1 MKSLL
6 VVGMMGVAAM
16 HGATYYVTVA
26 GLGGE
31 PEYEQRFS
39 GWAKD
44 IDKAL
49 KAAPDSNAET
59 LYGEAA
65 TRDAIR
71 AAFDRIAKQ
80 AKPADSLVVMLI
92 GHGTFDGSD
101 YKINLPGPDLSAIEL
116 ASLLDRLPPT
126 RQLVVNMTSAS
137 GGAIDAL
144 RKEGRVIVSAT
155 KTGTEKNAT
164 VFARYWAEAL
174 HDPAADADKNE
185 TVSALEAFRYA
196 DVKTVLFYT
205 TQKRIAT
212 EHAMLEDTG
221 KGEGVRAPSTEN
233 GEGMLASAFPLLR
246 LGSNA
251 SAARDPAKLKLLTQK
266 EELEQQIDRLKY
278 REGGHADRGLQKAA
292 QRVFAAACQDASGA
306 GSMRAF
312 SVRRDPW
319 SAAGPLAGLIVE
331 WAGARGRPG
340 GRPRTRGSA
349 PQCGWDCCVILWSR
363 PLIAIRRSRS
373 NHRAG

>member
-1 MKSLL
+1 MGSGVKRLL
-6 VVGMMGVAAM
+6 VLGMIAA
-16 HGATYYVTVA
+16 ATLNATTFYVTVA

-49 KAAPDSNAET
+49 KAAPDSKVET
-59 LYGEAA
+59 LFGEAA
-65 TRDAIR
+65 TRAAIR
-71 AAFDRIAKQ
+71 GALDKISRE
-80 AKPADSLVVMLI
+80 AKPEDAVVVMLI
-92 GHGTFDGSD
+92 GHGSFDGSD
-101 YKINLPGPDLSAIEL
+101 YKINLPGPDLTAIEL
-116 ASLLDRLPPT
+116 ASLLDRLPAK

-144 RKEGRVIVSAT
+144 RKESRVVVSAT
-155 KTGTEKNAT
+155 KTGTERNAT

-196 DVKTVLFYT
+196 DQKTVLFYT
-205 TQKRIAT
+205 LQKRIAT
-212 EHAMLEDTG
+212 EHALLEDTG

-251 SAARDPAKLKLLTQK
+251 SAARDPEKLKLLTQK

-278 REGGHADRGLQKAA
+278 QKAA
-292 QRVFAAACQDASGA
+292 MPIEDYKKQLGA
-306 GSMRAF
+306 LLLQ
-312 SVRRDPW
+312 
-319 SAAGPLAGLIVE
+319 LAKTQAEL
-331 WAGARGRPG
+331 
-340 GRPRTRGSA
+340 
-349 PQCGWDCCVILWSR
+349 DK
-363 PLIAIRRSRS
+363 
-373 NHRAG
+373 

>member
-1 MKSLL
+1 MGSGVKRLFVL
-6 VVGMMGVAAM
+6 GMIAA
-16 HGATYYVTVA
+16 ATLNATTFYVTVA

-49 KAAPDSNAET
+49 KAAPDSKVET
-59 LYGEAA
+59 LFGEAA
-65 TRDAIR
+65 TRAAIR
-71 AAFDRIAKQ
+71 GALDKISRE
-80 AKPADSLVVMLI
+80 AKPEDAVVVMLI
-92 GHGTFDGSD
+92 GHGSFDGSD
-101 YKINLPGPDLSAIEL
+101 YKINLPGPDLTAIEL
-116 ASLLDRLPPT
+116 ASLLDRLPAK

-144 RKEGRVIVSAT
+144 RKESRVVVSAT
-155 KTGTEKNAT
+155 KTGTERNAT

-196 DVKTVLFYT
+196 DQKTVLFYT
-205 TQKRIAT
+205 LQKRIAT
-212 EHAMLEDTG
+212 EHALLEDTG

-251 SAARDPAKLKLLTQK
+251 SAARDPEKLKLLTQK

-278 REGGHADRGLQKAA
+278 QKAA
-292 QRVFAAACQDASGA
+292 MPIEDYKKQLGA
-306 GSMRAF
+306 LLLQ
-312 SVRRDPW
+312 
-319 SAAGPLAGLIVE
+319 LAKTQAEL
-331 WAGARGRPG
+331 
-340 GRPRTRGSA
+340 
-349 PQCGWDCCVILWSR
+349 DK
-363 PLIAIRRSRS
+363 
-373 NHRAG
+373 

>member
-1 MKSLL
+1 MGSGVKRLF
-6 VVGMMGVAAM
+6 VMGMIAAAALN
-16 HGATYYVTVA
+16 ATTFYVTVA

-49 KAAPDSNAET
+49 KAAPDSKVET
-59 LYGEAA
+59 LFGEAA
-65 TRDAIR
+65 TR
-71 AAFDRIAKQ
+71 AAVRGALDKIGKE
-80 AKPADSLVVMLI
+80 AKPEDAVVVMLI
-92 GHGTFDGSD
+92 GHGTFDGAD
-101 YKINLPGPDLSAIEL
+101 YKINLPGPDLTAIEL
-116 ASLLDRLPPT
+116 ASLLDRLPAK

-144 RKEGRVIVSAT
+144 RKESRVVVAAT
-155 KTGTEKNAT
+155 KTGTERNAT

-174 HDPAADADKNE
+174 HDPAADSDKNE

-196 DVKTVLFYT
+196 DQKTVLFYT
-205 TQKRIAT
+205 IQKRIAT
-212 EHAMLEDTG
+212 EHALLEDTG

-251 SAARDPAKLKLLTQK
+251 SAARDPEKLKLLTQK

-278 REGGHADRGLQKAA
+278 QKAA
-292 QRVFAAACQDASGA
+292 MPIEDYKKQLGA
-306 GSMRAF
+306 LLLQ
-312 SVRRDPW
+312 
-319 SAAGPLAGLIVE
+319 LAKTQAEL
-331 WAGARGRPG
+331 
-340 GRPRTRGSA
+340 
-349 PQCGWDCCVILWSR
+349 DK
-363 PLIAIRRSRS
+363 
-373 NHRAG
+373 

>member
-1 MKSLL
+1 MGSGVKRLFVL
-6 VVGMMGVAAM
+6 GMI
-16 HGATYYVTVA
+16 ATVTLNATTFYVTVA

-49 KAAPDSNAET
+49 KAAPDSKVET
-59 LYGEAA
+59 LFGEAA
-65 TRDAIR
+65 TRAAIR
-71 AAFDRIAKQ
+71 SVLDKIGKE
-80 AKPADSLVVMLI
+80 AKPEDAVVVMLI
-92 GHGTFDGSD
+92 GHGSFDGAD
-101 YKINLPGPDLSAIEL
+101 YKINLPGPDLTAIEL
-116 ASLLDRLPPT
+116 ASLLDRLPAK

-144 RKEGRVIVSAT
+144 RKESRVVVSAT
-155 KTGTEKNAT
+155 KTGTERNAT

-196 DVKTVLFYT
+196 DQKTVLFYT
-205 TQKRIAT
+205 LQKRIAT
-212 EHAMLEDTG
+212 EHALLEDTG

-251 SAARDPAKLKLLTQK
+251 SAARDPEKLKLLTQK

-278 REGGHADRGLQKAA
+278 QKAA
-292 QRVFAAACQDASGA
+292 MPIEDYKRQLGA
-306 GSMRAF
+306 LLLQ
-312 SVRRDPW
+312 
-319 SAAGPLAGLIVE
+319 LAKTQAEL
-331 WAGARGRPG
+331 
-340 GRPRTRGSA
+340 
-349 PQCGWDCCVILWSR
+349 DK
-363 PLIAIRRSRS
+363 
-373 NHRAG
+373 

>member
-1 MKSLL
+1 MWKIILAALIGAVSLR
-6 VVGMMGVAAM
+6 A
-16 HGATYYVTVA
+16 ATYYVTIA

-49 KAAPDSNAET
+49 KAAADAKIDT
-59 LYGEAA
+59 LFGPAA
-65 TRDAIR
+65 TRSAIR
-71 AAFDRIAKQ
+71 AVFDRIGKE
-80 AKPADSLVVMLI
+80 AKPQDALVVMLI
-92 GHGTFDGSD
+92 GHGAYDGAD
-101 YKINLPGPDLSAIEL
+101 YKINLPGPDMTAIEL
-116 ASLLDRLPPT
+116 ATLMDRQPHT
-126 RQLVVNMTSAS
+126 RQLVVNMTSCS

-144 RKEGRVIVSAT
+144 RKDTRVVVSAT

-174 HDPAADADKNE
+174 LDPAADADKNE

-196 DVKTVLFYT
+196 DQKTAKFYE

-221 KGEGVRAPSTEN
+221 KGEGVRAPSVEN

-246 LGSNA
+246 LGANA
-251 SAARDPAKLKLLTQK
+251 SAARNPRKLKLLAQK

-278 REGGHADRGLQKAA
+278 QKAA
-292 QRVFAAACQDASGA
+292 MPIEDYKRQLGA
-306 GSMRAF
+306 LLLQ
-312 SVRRDPW
+312 
-319 SAAGPLAGLIVE
+319 LAKTQAELD
-331 WAGARGRPG
+331 
-340 GRPRTRGSA
+340 
-349 PQCGWDCCVILWSR
+349 Q
-363 PLIAIRRSRS
+363 
-373 NHRAG
+373 